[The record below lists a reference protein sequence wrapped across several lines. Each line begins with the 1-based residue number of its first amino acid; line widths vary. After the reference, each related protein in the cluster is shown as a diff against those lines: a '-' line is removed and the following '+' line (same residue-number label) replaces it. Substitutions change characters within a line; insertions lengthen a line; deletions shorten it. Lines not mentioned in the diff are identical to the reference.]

1 MDNTNDE
8 PNNSNPLEAVG
19 ELANLHGWTAW
30 FSLSQ
35 RERADE
41 IMAHFVAAP
50 AFVNALIAQ
59 AEPLHQAGNR
69 YGVRAAMIEAH
80 CWMTRL
86 TDTFTWVEMPEEDRQ
101 SSGLRRGL
109 DRLDEAAQR
118 YAALLTERD
127 PTEEYALIALWRA
140 ALAPT
145 GHAAALNHHVTRL
158 KEETDTFLQEGHN
171 AAIRVTVATL
181 EQAAQHLQQMR
192 SVETTGPRPSN
203 RQMRRCLAQVAD
215 AISRCQA
222 ISDIMDRTV
231 PITLNEY
238 IVIDE
243 ELTQEGT
250 ELGKHLREGDS
261 DYAIMENADWP
272 EGSLLAYRTHSG
284 IHVKRIIDN
293 YEDHTSQ
300 EVAVTHAMS
309 FLAIADEIYAEGREN
324 ALAFQKLARMVYD
337 NALAGLHDIDRLEF
351 GLFMDQLRAIN
362 DDPIAVREAAMTAL
376 SEEYGG
382 AELLLVMGGEEKPRV
397 STEQAL
403 AVIGAGRNSGM
414 SEGQLRA
421 LAAAMEYQPH
431 ELNVQ
436 PPQTSAEDMVDAVDA
451 CPEALGF
458 QQMLRIVQAMGG
470 DPSHE
475 DIIAWAQDNCYDTFE
490 HDAFEEDC

>member
-1 MDNTNDE
+1 MNDVNDE
-8 PNNSNPLEAVG
+8 PNNSNPLDAVG

-30 FSLSQ
+30 FSLDH

-41 IMAHFVAAP
+41 IMAHFAAAP

-59 AEPLHQAGNR
+59 AEPLHQSGNR

-80 CWMTRL
+80 CCMTRL
-86 TDTFTWVEMPEEDRQ
+86 TDTFTWEEMPEEDRQ

-118 YAALLTERD
+118 YAALLTDRD

-140 ALAPT
+140 ALAP
-145 GHAAALNHHVTRL
+145 A
-158 KEETDTFLQEGHN
+158 GHN

-181 EQAAQHLQQMR
+181 EQAAQHLQQIR
-192 SVETTGPRPSN
+192 NVETTGPRPSN
-203 RQMRRCLAQVAD
+203 RLMRRCLAQVAD

-231 PITLNEY
+231 PITLNED
-238 IVIDE
+238 IAIDE

-250 ELGKHLREGDS
+250 ELGQHLREGDS
-261 DYAIMENADWP
+261 DYAIMENTDRP
-272 EGSLLAYRTHSG
+272 EDSLLAYRNHSG

-293 YEDHTSQ
+293 YEEDTPE

-309 FLAIADEIYAEGREN
+309 FLAIADEMFAEGREN
-324 ALAFQKLARMVYD
+324 ALTFQKLARMVYG
-337 NALAGLHDIDRLEF
+337 NSLAGFHDVDRLEF
-351 GLFMDQLRAIN
+351 RLFMDQLRAIN

-382 AELLLVMGGEEKPRV
+382 AELLLVLGGEEKPRV

-421 LAAAMEYQPH
+421 LAAAMEYQPY
-431 ELNVQ
+431 ELSVQ
-436 PPQTSAEDMVDAVDA
+436 TPQASAEDIVDALDA
-451 CPEALGF
+451 CPKTLVF
-458 QQMLRIVQAMGG
+458 HQMLKIVQAMGG

-475 DIIAWAQDNCYDTFE
+475 DIIAWAQDNCHDTFE